1 MVTDPVC
8 KMKIEQ
14 GKAAAQADYV
24 GQLYYF
30 CSATC
35 HKKFVAEPKKY
46 ATGMLQGGAHHHGH
60 Q

>member
-1 MVTDPVC
+1 
-8 KMKIEQ
+8 MKIEQ